1 MTQAEGNHGGN
12 RRRSQAT
19 QDSQRSGGR
28 VLEGMEEGVGGRTR
42 GTAELSSGAGVTT
55 TNASTDKIEMMTK
68 AESNGGG
75 GINRQQPQVA
85 PTTPSNWKETK
96 EPQVVT
102 RNPSEWPPLPPLPT
116 TAVMTLT
123 AATRGSTPEGENP
136 LTRTTIASKATPKT
150 ATSSKSPRASYPI
163 FNRQAA
169 AQGKLSSSDKGK
181 NNIFQSRLSSSDKG
195 KNLMTMVPE
204 AGATAP
210 EADTRASAPAIMA
223 PLVPVMDKGKTIN
236 SNAELNN
243 STAMVPVGTMALEV
257 PAPAIN
263 VEREGSIA
271 ASNSMTAMV
280 IGPTAVDDTERK
292 LNFSGPN
299 TDNST
304 TMVWAPALASVT
316 YGEPLKDETIAPIM
330 MQGITSG
337 GQDKSELTA
346 DPISNANNSNFT
358 PQINNSTA
366 MVIDSTD
373 AEAAGE
379 APAPMEGTMGQE
391 GEGWNKV
398 KPSKKKHKVKPN
410 KKQQKKLVFKNI
422 PREAASKS
430 RTRAADSQGINSGTG
445 GGNRPTKTATIITPP
460 QGATKKRK
468 SSEDDKE
475 EGQEEG
481 AVGMEVEEEK
491 TMERGTPRQP
501 SKSVKQTSEKFISIR
516 QTKAMSQ
523 WYLACISNKSVQGL
537 DRDVNL
543 TEEDLKPGSEFYGR
557 FQWACDYSMR
567 DKVGDDKKTVLR
579 DPNHWFQT
587 LTKVPNGDD
596 LRKSED
602 PAKRKAARNVLEVGI
617 DLARSPMELFKDQF
631 VCDNRKFGLDPSE
644 ETAELVAARA
654 AAYKFFGPVYQ
665 YKADLKSNGEVG
677 LPVKVM
683 RKVNAPKN
691 SRRLDLAVNP
701 DEAVTAAKCKALED
715 AEAAQEEDPPVIQYM
730 LLTLP
735 PSGTPPTPFW
745 KDDMSEEE
753 KRDYDEKQALCLDV
767 AGRQL
772 KEIVLGIFVKDSK
785 AEILPHTHKLGG
797 DPYTFAA
804 EAITADNLD
813 SRFPMNIWQLRR
825 YLSRAS
831 PRGGDAEIQGDMDIS
846 TVLTVPQIQ
855 EAVKL
860 AANCNKDLLNGV
872 KMKANEC
879 GSSRLQCVG
888 WLQFASTRYENKKEL
903 TENLG
908 SILFNGKKVTEFR
921 LQNGS
926 PPKGIREE
934 LDLNSREDFL
944 ASKVIEVFT
953 SDEHASNV
961 VQFFQWAFPLQGSA
975 DPMLHRDYRFILSS
989 TCTYSSIGTANSP
1002 ESKEMNIKAWKEH
1015 MKYTRDS
1022 ACIDC
1027 IDNVRVL
1034 DAQISE
1040 GVDMTIGEFMMRLV
1054 DRAQDKVPL
1063 IRLISHQA
1071 QLDPR
1076 TKRLRINVV
1085 CHRDN
1090 VEKVQIII
1098 AFLFLV
1104 LQAQYPK
1111 LNVDGPFYPEKVT
1124 ALKSTYILGDD
1135 SVYTNSVTQMRL
1147 DPKTHPIY
1155 RARSKAHMSLR
1166 IKGCTMFDRQ
1176 AQDPSDV
1183 TVTSSKAPTI
1193 HTQEGDKDSSE
1204 EEDNEERHDMEVDS
1218 TATKKSDNQST
1229 FRSLG
1234 TGKQSSAGSADAE
1247 AAMRQMTIGKVPTE
1261 IPHGQQQNGDDM
1273 DDASVLSETSADFE
1287 HNNADSS
1294 ENPNNDM
1301 DRVKDG
1307 TADNPVPL
1315 QDSSSTSESEDDT
1328 DRIRDGTSSTSES
1341 EDSNREDSTEYK
1353 EDTRVPEVEAGLL
1366 PDSQASP
1373 NKTISEQASEEAYG
1387 TDDFGVQT
1395 IHGVPT
1401 QLWCTTRHQGAYTKF
1416 EVDEHPDW
1424 GTGKPDSHWDYRDL
1438 ELMSKRLAGTHLP
1451 YYDKNTGLH
1460 IFTICNQWWESR
1472 SPRQKAHQP
1481 QDIPAFLDEGAAK
1494 TYFVRLMMKMVVI
1507 TFLQGSV
1514 TGLTELSERCA
1525 KWTPRKV
1532 HQLFGDM
1539 ERRYGVKMLELET
1552 LMGLPDVTDPA
1563 IGGWNLGSTPS
1574 DVLINEV
1581 DSKIDAIMDRTQE
1594 PSPAKFSELFGE
1606 WYSDN
1611 YDEKLWWTLHQLPGE
1626 AGPTMLKM
1634 AGELYLQLR
1643 VNFEKEVLETTCK
1656 EYYSVESFLSDL
1668 EWITPQWLAL
1678 LTNHLHPYQWLNPR
1692 YVDVIAEHQSEEKV
1706 PTTSQQGLRSRQD

>member
-1 MTQAEGNHGGN
+1 MTETESNGDGN
-12 RRRSQAT
+12 RRQSQPQQAN
-19 QDSQRSGGR
+19 QSRPDRL
-28 VLEGMEEGVGGRTR
+28 LEGLEESNKPRTEAT
-42 GTAELSSGAGVTT
+42 GEISQVTT
-55 TNASTDKIEMMTK
+55 STGSGTKNSGSGINKMTDGLTMMVPTHGGGTDSSTEKMIRKAPAVTGIGNATPKESMMANTKGSSRGGSNAGSSKEETTGASSSMMMTK
-68 AESNGGG
+68 SNETGKK
-75 GINRQQPQVA
+75 NVTKR
-85 PTTPSNWKETK
+85 SCKEK
-96 EPQVVT
+96 
-102 RNPSEWPPLPPLPT
+102 
-116 TAVMTLT
+116 
-123 AATRGSTPEGENP
+123 
-136 LTRTTIASKATPKT
+136 RT
-150 ATSSKSPRASYPI
+150 YPI
-163 FNRQAA
+163 FTKQVTAA
-169 AQGKLSSSDKGK
+169 SKLTPSASKVQGID
-181 NNIFQSRLSSSDKG
+181 D
-195 KNLMTMVPE
+195 
-204 AGATAP
+204 
-210 EADTRASAPAIMA
+210 
-223 PLVPVMDKGKTIN
+223 
-236 SNAELNN
+236 
-243 STAMVPVGTMALEV
+243 STAMVNRNSQIPTPVLE
-257 PAPAIN
+257 
-263 VEREGSIA
+263 A
-271 ASNSMTAMV
+271 ASTLLLNAGSTTNSNSLV
-280 IGPTAVDDTERK
+280 SSSNNSTEPRM
-292 LNFSGPN
+292 
-299 TDNST
+299 DNST
-304 TMVWAPALASVT
+304 TMALAPTPTSLPVPEQGEAREDKDST
-316 YGEPLKDETIAPIM
+316 YFGPNP
-330 MQGITSG
+330 
-337 GQDKSELTA
+337 
-346 DPISNANNSNFT
+346 NNSMT
-358 PQINNSTA
+358 
-366 MVIDSTD
+366 MVP
-373 AEAAGE
+373 APV
-379 APAPMEGTMGQE
+379 APAPMEGMMSQ
-391 GEGWNKV
+391 GEDKSGKDDW
-398 KPSKKKHKVKPN
+398 HKVKPHK
-410 KKQQKKLVFKNI
+410 KKQQRKLTFKKTP
-422 PREAASKS
+422 PREASKS
-430 RTRAADSQGINSGTG
+430 GPMEVDQSIKDSTG
-445 GGNRPTKTATIITPP
+445 GGNRPTKTATMVTPP

-468 SSEDDKE
+468 SLEDDKE

-491 TMERGTPRQP
+491 TMERGAPKQP
-501 SKSVKQTSEKFISIR
+501 PKSVKQTSEKFISIR

-557 FQWACDYSMR
+557 FQWACDYSTR

-677 LPVKVM
+677 VPVKVM

-701 DEAVTAAKCKALED
+701 DEAVTAAKRKALED
-715 AEAAQEEDPPVIQYM
+715 AEAAQEEDPPAIQY
-730 LLTLP
+730 LSLTLP

-745 KDDMSEEE
+745 KEDMSEEE
-753 KRDYDEKQALCLDV
+753 KRDFDEKQALCLDV

-772 KEIVLGIFVKDSK
+772 KEIALGIFAKDSK
-785 AEILPHTHKLGG
+785 AEILPHTHKLNG
-797 DPYTFAA
+797 DPYTFGA

-860 AANCNKDLLNGV
+860 AANRNKDLLNGV
-872 KMKANEC
+872 KMKANKC

-908 SILFNGKKVTEFR
+908 SILFNGEKVTEFR

-953 SDEHASNV
+953 SEEHASNV
-961 VQFFQWAFPLQGSA
+961 VQFFQWAFPLHGSA
-975 DPMLHRDYRFILSS
+975 DPTLHRDYRFILSS

-1002 ESKEMNIKAWKEH
+1002 ESKEMNIRAWEEH
-1015 MKYTRDS
+1015 MQYTRDS

-1027 IDNVRVL
+1027 IDNVRAL

-1063 IRLISHQA
+1063 IRLVSHQA
-1071 QLDPR
+1071 RLDPR

-1135 SVYTNSVTQMRL
+1135 SVFTNSVTQMRL

-1204 EEDNEERHDMEVDS
+1204 EEDDEERHDMEVDS
-1218 TATKKSDNQST
+1218 TATKKSDDQAT

-1234 TGKQSSAGSADAE
+1234 TGEQSSAGSADAE
-1247 AAMRQMTIGKVPTE
+1247 AAMGQMSIDNVPME
-1261 IPHGQQQNGDDM
+1261 IQHRQQQNGDDM
-1273 DDASVLSETSADFE
+1273 DDASVLSETADYE
-1287 HNNADSS
+1287 HNNADSA
-1294 ENPNNDM
+1294 ENPSNDT
-1301 DRVKDG
+1301 DWVQDG

-1315 QDSSSTSESEDDT
+1315 PSSSSTSESEDSD
-1328 DRIRDGTSSTSES
+1328 
-1341 EDSNREDSTEYK
+1341 REDSTEYK
-1353 EDTRVPEVEAGLL
+1353 EDTRVLEVEAGLL

-1373 NKTISEQASEEAYG
+1373 NETISERPSEEAYG

-1416 EVDEHPDW
+1416 AVDEHPDW
-1424 GTGKPDSHWDYRDL
+1424 GTGKPDSHWDYGDL

-1481 QDIPAFLDEGAAK
+1481 QDIPAFSDESAAK
-1494 TYFVRLMMKMVVI
+1494 IYFVRLMMKMVVI

-1514 TGLTELSERCA
+1514 TGLAELSERCA

-1594 PSPAKFSELFGE
+1594 PSPAKFSELFEE
-1606 WYSDN
+1606 WYNDN
-1611 YDEKLWWTLHQLPGE
+1611 YDEKLWWTLRQLPVE
-1626 AGPTMLKM
+1626 AGPAMLKM

-1692 YVDVIAEHQSEEKV
+1692 YVDVI
-1706 PTTSQQGLRSRQD
+1706 PTAAGSDSGTRRAGGDQ

>member
-1 MTQAEGNHGGN
+1 LPHPP
-12 RRRSQAT
+12 R
-19 QDSQRSGGR
+19 
-28 VLEGMEEGVGGRTR
+28 
-42 GTAELSSGAGVTT
+42 TT
-55 TNASTDKIEMMTK
+55 TS
-68 AESNGGG
+68 G
-75 GINRQQPQVA
+75 VA
-85 PTTPSNWKETK
+85 PFGHRKEK
-96 EPQVVT
+96 K
-102 RNPSEWPPLPPLPT
+102 
-116 TAVMTLT
+116 
-123 AATRGSTPEGENP
+123 
-136 LTRTTIASKATPKT
+136 I
-150 ATSSKSPRASYPI
+150 YPI
-163 FNRQAA
+163 FAKQA
-169 AQGKLSSSDKGK
+169 GNNLGTRKHNEKLNLPNHPNNSS
-181 NNIFQSRLSSSDKG
+181 
-195 KNLMTMVPE
+195 
-204 AGATAP
+204 
-210 EADTRASAPAIMA
+210 IMA
-223 PLVPVMDKGKTIN
+223 PAPVIPVATMAKVLEQGTLAPEGDIQSISKGNNSTANNNSGPMEVVREIDDSMAMVNRNSQIN
-236 SNAELNN
+236 SNTTEGNN
-243 STAMVPVGTMALEV
+243 STAMIGPAAADVSVPS
-257 PAPAIN
+257 IN
-263 VEREGSIA
+263 
-271 ASNSMTAMV
+271 NSTAMV
-280 IGPTAVDDTERK
+280 IGPTAANVAERMSPTVAVAALDK
-292 LNFSGPN
+292 GAADATVVLP
-299 TDNST
+299 
-304 TMVWAPALASVT
+304 APAA
-316 YGEPLKDETIAPIM
+316 GMKAQED
-330 MQGITSG
+330 
-337 GQDKSELTA
+337 DKS
-346 DPISNANNSNFT
+346 
-358 PQINNSTA
+358 
-366 MVIDSTD
+366 
-373 AEAAGE
+373 GE
-379 APAPMEGTMGQE
+379 DD
-391 GEGWNKV
+391 WHKV
-398 KPSKKKHKVKPN
+398 KPSKKKQHKVKWS
-410 KKQQKKLVFKNI
+410 KKDQKKLSFKNI
-422 PREAASKS
+422 PRESSKS
-430 RTRAADSQGINSGTG
+430 GSMEVDPTQGTDGNTNAGNNS
-445 GGNRPTKTATIITPP
+445 NKTATMVTPP
-460 QGATKKRK
+460 QEATKKRK
-468 SSEDDKE
+468 SLEDDKE
-475 EGQEEG
+475 EGQG
-481 AVGMEVEEEK
+481 KGVADMEVEEEK
-491 TMERGTPRQP
+491 TMERGTPKQP
-501 SKSVKQTSEKFISIR
+501 PKSVKQTSEKFISIR

-523 WYLACISNKSVQGL
+523 WYLACISNKIVQGL

-557 FQWACDYSMR
+557 FQWACDYSTR

-677 LPVKVM
+677 VPVKVM

-691 SRRLDLAVNP
+691 SRRVDLAVNP
-701 DEAVTAAKCKALED
+701 DEAVTAAKRKALED
-715 AEAAQEEDPPVIQYM
+715 AEAAQEEDPPAIQY
-730 LLTLP
+730 LSLTLP

-745 KDDMSEEE
+745 KEDMSEEE
-753 KRDYDEKQALCLDV
+753 KRDFDEKQALCLDV

-772 KEIVLGIFVKDSK
+772 KEIALGIFAKDSK
-785 AEILPHTHKLGG
+785 AEILPHTHKLNG
-797 DPYTFAA
+797 DPYPFGA
-804 EAITADNLD
+804 ESITADNLD

-860 AANCNKDLLNGV
+860 AANRNKDLLNGV

-908 SILFNGKKVTEFR
+908 SILFNGEKVTEFR

-953 SDEHASNV
+953 SEEHASNV

-975 DPMLHRDYRFILSS
+975 DPTLHRDYRFILSS

-1002 ESKEMNIKAWKEH
+1002 ESKEMNIKAWEEH
-1015 MKYTRDS
+1015 MQYTRDS

-1027 IDNVRVL
+1027 IDNVRAL

-1063 IRLISHQA
+1063 IRLVSHQA
-1071 QLDPR
+1071 RLDPR

-1135 SVYTNSVTQMRL
+1135 SAYTNSVTQMRL

-1204 EEDNEERHDMEVDS
+1204 EEDDEERHDMEVDS
-1218 TATKKSDNQST
+1218 TATKKSDDQAT

-1234 TGKQSSAGSADAE
+1234 TGEQSSAGSADAE
-1247 AAMRQMTIGKVPTE
+1247 AAMGQMSIDNVPTA
-1261 IPHGQQQNGDDM
+1261 IQHRQQQNGDDM
-1273 DDASVLSETSADFE
+1273 DDASVLSETSADCE
-1287 HNNADSS
+1287 HNNADSA
-1294 ENPNNDM
+1294 ENPSNDT
-1301 DRVKDG
+1301 DGVQDG

-1315 QDSSSTSESEDDT
+1315 PSS
-1328 DRIRDGTSSTSES
+1328 SSTSES
-1341 EDSNREDSTEYK
+1341 EDSNSEDSTEYK
-1353 EDTRVPEVEAGLL
+1353 EDTRVQEVEAGLP

-1373 NKTISEQASEEAYG
+1373 NETISERPSEEAYG

-1416 EVDEHPDW
+1416 AVDEHPDW
-1424 GTGKPDSHWDYRDL
+1424 GTGKPDSHWDYGDL

-1481 QDIPAFLDEGAAK
+1481 PDIPAFSDEGAAK

-1514 TGLTELSERCA
+1514 TGLAELSERCA

-1606 WYSDN
+1606 WYNDN
-1611 YDEKLWWTLHQLPGE
+1611 YDAKLWWTLRQLPGE

-1634 AGELYLQLR
+1634 AGELYLRLR
-1643 VNFEKEVLETTCK
+1643 VNFEKEVLETTCE

-1678 LTNHLHPYQWLNPR
+1678 LMNHLHPYQWLDPR
-1692 YVDVIAEHQSEEKV
+1692 YVDVIATAAGSDSGTRRAGGDQ
-1706 PTTSQQGLRSRQD
+1706 

>member
-1 MTQAEGNHGGN
+1 
-12 RRRSQAT
+12 
-19 QDSQRSGGR
+19 
-28 VLEGMEEGVGGRTR
+28 
-42 GTAELSSGAGVTT
+42 
-55 TNASTDKIEMMTK
+55 
-68 AESNGGG
+68 
-75 GINRQQPQVA
+75 VA
-85 PTTPSNWKETK
+85 PVE
-96 EPQVVT
+96 
-102 RNPSEWPPLPPLPT
+102 
-116 TAVMTLT
+116 
-123 AATRGSTPEGENP
+123 
-136 LTRTTIASKATPKT
+136 
-150 ATSSKSPRASYPI
+150 ATSP
-163 FNRQAA
+163 F
-169 AQGKLSSSDKGK
+169 
-181 NNIFQSRLSSSDKG
+181 
-195 KNLMTMVPE
+195 
-204 AGATAP
+204 
-210 EADTRASAPAIMA
+210 
-223 PLVPVMDKGKTIN
+223 KT
-236 SNAELNN
+236 
-243 STAMVPVGTMALEV
+243 TVV
-257 PAPAIN
+257 
-263 VEREGSIA
+263 
-271 ASNSMTAMV
+271 
-280 IGPTAVDDTERK
+280 
-292 LNFSGPN
+292 
-299 TDNST
+299 
-304 TMVWAPALASVT
+304 
-316 YGEPLKDETIAPIM
+316 
-330 MQGITSG
+330 
-337 GQDKSELTA
+337 
-346 DPISNANNSNFT
+346 
-358 PQINNSTA
+358 
-366 MVIDSTD
+366 
-373 AEAAGE
+373 
-379 APAPMEGTMGQE
+379 
-391 GEGWNKV
+391 
-398 KPSKKKHKVKPN
+398 
-410 KKQQKKLVFKNI
+410 
-422 PREAASKS
+422 
-430 RTRAADSQGINSGTG
+430 
-445 GGNRPTKTATIITPP
+445 TPP

-468 SSEDDKE
+468 SLEDDKE
-475 EGQEEG
+475 DGQEEG

-491 TMERGTPRQP
+491 TMERGTPKQP
-501 SKSVKQTSEKFISIR
+501 PKSVKQTSEKFISIR

-557 FQWACDYSMR
+557 FQWACDYSTR

-677 LPVKVM
+677 VPVKVM

-691 SRRLDLAVNP
+691 SRRVDLAVNP
-701 DEAVTAAKCKALED
+701 DEAVTAAKRKALED
-715 AEAAQEEDPPVIQYM
+715 AEAAQEEDPPAIQY
-730 LLTLP
+730 LSLTLP

-745 KDDMSEEE
+745 KEDMSEEE
-753 KRDYDEKQALCLDV
+753 KRDFDEKQALCLDV

-772 KEIVLGIFVKDSK
+772 KEIALGIFAKDSK
-785 AEILPHTHKLGG
+785 AEILPHTHKLNG
-797 DPYTFAA
+797 DPYPFGA
-804 EAITADNLD
+804 ESITADNLD

-860 AANCNKDLLNGV
+860 AANRNKDLLNGV

-908 SILFNGKKVTEFR
+908 SILFNGEKVTEFR

-975 DPMLHRDYRFILSS
+975 DPTLHRDYRFILSS

-1002 ESKEMNIKAWKEH
+1002 ESKEMNIQAWKEH
-1015 MKYTRDS
+1015 MQYTRDS

-1027 IDNVRVL
+1027 IDNVRAL

-1063 IRLISHQA
+1063 IRLVSHQA
-1071 QLDPR
+1071 RLDPR

-1135 SVYTNSVTQMRL
+1135 SAYTNSVTQMRL

-1204 EEDNEERHDMEVDS
+1204 EEDDEERHDMEVDS
-1218 TATKKSDNQST
+1218 TATKKSDDQAT

-1234 TGKQSSAGSADAE
+1234 TGEQSSAGSADAE
-1247 AAMRQMTIGKVPTE
+1247 AAMGQMSIDNVPTE
-1261 IPHGQQQNGDDM
+1261 IHHDQQQNGDDM
-1273 DDASVLSETSADFE
+1273 DDASVLSDTPADFE
-1287 HNNADSS
+1287 HNTTDSA
-1294 ENPNNDM
+1294 ENPSNDT
-1301 DRVKDG
+1301 DWAQDG

-1315 QDSSSTSESEDDT
+1315 PSSSSTSESEDSD
-1328 DRIRDGTSSTSES
+1328 
-1341 EDSNREDSTEYK
+1341 REDSTEYK
-1353 EDTRVPEVEAGLL
+1353 EDTRVLEVKTGLL

-1373 NKTISEQASEEAYG
+1373 NETISERPSEEAYG

-1424 GTGKPDSHWDYRDL
+1424 GTGKPDSHWDYGDL

-1481 QDIPAFLDEGAAK
+1481 QDIPAFSDEGAAK

-1514 TGLTELSERCA
+1514 TGLAELSERCA

-1606 WYSDN
+1606 WYNDN
-1611 YDEKLWWTLHQLPGE
+1611 YDAKLWWTLRQLPGE

-1634 AGELYLQLR
+1634 AGELYLRLR
-1643 VNFEKEVLETTCK
+1643 VNFEKEVLETTCE

-1678 LTNHLHPYQWLNPR
+1678 LMNHLHPYQWLDPR
-1692 YVDVIAEHQSEEKV
+1692 YVDVIATAAGSDSGTRRAGGDQ
-1706 PTTSQQGLRSRQD
+1706 

>member
-1 MTQAEGNHGGN
+1 MTMAPAPIIASSLAPTEGVSGN
-12 RRRSQAT
+12 REAIIDPKMMQGSCNK
-19 QDSQRSGGR
+19 GGKEE
-28 VLEGMEEGVGGRTR
+28 VKISTNEGP
-42 GTAELSSGAGVTT
+42 
-55 TNASTDKIEMMTK
+55 TDIL
-68 AESNGGG
+68 NYFG
-75 GINRQQPQVA
+75 P
-85 PTTPSNWKETK
+85 
-96 EPQVVT
+96 
-102 RNPSEWPPLPPLPT
+102 NP
-116 TAVMTLT
+116 
-123 AATRGSTPEGENP
+123 N
-136 LTRTTIASKATPKT
+136 
-150 ATSSKSPRASYPI
+150 
-163 FNRQAA
+163 
-169 AQGKLSSSDKGK
+169 
-181 NNIFQSRLSSSDKG
+181 
-195 KNLMTMVPE
+195 
-204 AGATAP
+204 
-210 EADTRASAPAIMA
+210 
-223 PLVPVMDKGKTIN
+223 
-236 SNAELNN
+236 
-243 STAMVPVGTMALEV
+243 
-257 PAPAIN
+257 
-263 VEREGSIA
+263 
-271 ASNSMTAMV
+271 NSMTML
-280 IGPTAVDDTERK
+280 P
-292 LNFSGPN
+292 
-299 TDNST
+299 
-304 TMVWAPALASVT
+304 ASV
-316 YGEPLKDETIAPIM
+316 
-330 MQGITSG
+330 
-337 GQDKSELTA
+337 
-346 DPISNANNSNFT
+346 
-358 PQINNSTA
+358 
-366 MVIDSTD
+366 V
-373 AEAAGE
+373 
-379 APAPMEGTMGQE
+379 PAPMEGMMVSLPVQAMEMVTEAESIKEDKGNSTATGGSMVRGNSMGNLDQNYIGPNSNNNSMTMVPALVAPAPTMAMAMEAESIKEEDKAAKADSPKDSLKYPGPNSNNSMTMAVPVPAAHGESPAPMEGQE
-391 GEGWNKV
+391 EEGWNKV
-398 KPSKKKHKVKPN
+398 KPSKKKQNKVKWS
-410 KKQQKKLVFKNI
+410 KKRQKKLTFGKS
-422 PREAASKS
+422 PREPASAASKS
-430 RTRAADSQGINSGTG
+430 GPMDADPQGIDSATG
-445 GGNRPTKTATIITPP
+445 GGNKSIQTTVVTPP
-460 QGATKKRK
+460 QEATKKRK
-468 SSEDDKE
+468 SLEDDKE
-475 EGQEEG
+475 EGHEEG
-481 AVGMEVEEEK
+481 VVGMEVEEER
-491 TMERGTPRQP
+491 TMEKGTPKQP
-501 SKSVKQTSEKFISIR
+501 PKSVKQTSEKFISIR

-557 FQWACDYSMR
+557 FQWACDYSTR

-602 PAKRKAARNVLEVGI
+602 PTKRKAARNVLEVGI

-677 LPVKVM
+677 VPVKVM

-691 SRRLDLAVNP
+691 SRRVDLAVNP
-701 DEAVTAAKCKALED
+701 DEAVTAAKRKALED
-715 AEAAQEEDPPVIQYM
+715 AEAAQEEDPPAIQY
-730 LLTLP
+730 LSLTLP

-745 KDDMSEEE
+745 KEDMTEEE
-753 KRDYDEKQALCLDV
+753 KRDFDEKQALCLDV

-772 KEIVLGIFVKDSK
+772 KEIALGIFAKDSK
-785 AEILPHTHKLGG
+785 AEILPHTHKLNG
-797 DPYTFAA
+797 DPYPFGA
-804 EAITADNLD
+804 ESITADNLD

-860 AANCNKDLLNGV
+860 AANHNKDLLNGV

-934 LDLNSREDFL
+934 LALNLREDFL

-975 DPMLHRDYRFILSS
+975 DPTLHRDYRFILSS

-1002 ESKEMNIKAWKEH
+1002 ESKEMNIKAWEEH
-1015 MKYTRDS
+1015 MQYTRDS

-1027 IDNVRVL
+1027 IDNVRAL

-1063 IRLISHQA
+1063 IRLVSHQA
-1071 QLDPR
+1071 RLDPR

-1090 VEKVQIII
+1090 VEKVQIIT

-1135 SVYTNSVTQMRL
+1135 RAYTNRVTQMRL

-1166 IKGCTMFDRQ
+1166 IKGCTMIDRQ

-1204 EEDNEERHDMEVDS
+1204 EEDDEERHDMEVDS
-1218 TATKKSDNQST
+1218 TATKKSDDQAT

-1234 TGKQSSAGSADAE
+1234 TGEQSSAGSADAE
-1247 AAMRQMTIGKVPTE
+1247 AAMGQMTIGNVPTE
-1261 IPHGQQQNGDDM
+1261 IQHRQQQNGDDR
-1273 DDASVLSETSADFE
+1273 DDASVLSETPSDCE
-1287 HNNADSS
+1287 HNNADSA
-1294 ENPNNDM
+1294 ENPSNDT
-1301 DRVKDG
+1301 DWAQDG

-1315 QDSSSTSESEDDT
+1315 PSSSSTSESED
-1328 DRIRDGTSSTSES
+1328 S
-1341 EDSNREDSTEYK
+1341 DSEDSTEYK
-1353 EDTRVPEVEAGLL
+1353 EDTRVQEVKTGLL

-1373 NKTISEQASEEAYG
+1373 NETISERPSEEVYG

-1424 GTGKPDSHWDYRDL
+1424 GTGKPDSHWDYGDL

-1481 QDIPAFLDEGAAK
+1481 QDIPAFSDEGAAK

-1514 TGLTELSERCA
+1514 TGLAELSERCA

-1539 ERRYGVKMLELET
+1539 ERRYGAKMLELET

-1581 DSKIDAIMDRTQE
+1581 DLKIDAIMDRTQE

-1606 WYSDN
+1606 WYNDN
-1611 YDEKLWWTLHQLPGE
+1611 YDAKLWWTLRQLPGA

-1634 AGELYLQLR
+1634 AGELYLRLR
-1643 VNFEKEVLETTCK
+1643 VNFEKEVLETTCE

-1678 LTNHLHPYQWLNPR
+1678 LMNHLHPYQWLDPR
-1692 YVDVIAEHQSEEKV
+1692 YVDVTATAAGSDSGTRRAGGDQ
-1706 PTTSQQGLRSRQD
+1706 

>member
-1 MTQAEGNHGGN
+1 
-12 RRRSQAT
+12 
-19 QDSQRSGGR
+19 
-28 VLEGMEEGVGGRTR
+28 
-42 GTAELSSGAGVTT
+42 
-55 TNASTDKIEMMTK
+55 
-68 AESNGGG
+68 
-75 GINRQQPQVA
+75 
-85 PTTPSNWKETK
+85 
-96 EPQVVT
+96 
-102 RNPSEWPPLPPLPT
+102 
-116 TAVMTLT
+116 
-123 AATRGSTPEGENP
+123 
-136 LTRTTIASKATPKT
+136 
-150 ATSSKSPRASYPI
+150 
-163 FNRQAA
+163 
-169 AQGKLSSSDKGK
+169 
-181 NNIFQSRLSSSDKG
+181 
-195 KNLMTMVPE
+195 
-204 AGATAP
+204 
-210 EADTRASAPAIMA
+210 
-223 PLVPVMDKGKTIN
+223 
-236 SNAELNN
+236 
-243 STAMVPVGTMALEV
+243 
-257 PAPAIN
+257 
-263 VEREGSIA
+263 
-271 ASNSMTAMV
+271 
-280 IGPTAVDDTERK
+280 
-292 LNFSGPN
+292 
-299 TDNST
+299 
-304 TMVWAPALASVT
+304 
-316 YGEPLKDETIAPIM
+316 
-330 MQGITSG
+330 
-337 GQDKSELTA
+337 
-346 DPISNANNSNFT
+346 
-358 PQINNSTA
+358 
-366 MVIDSTD
+366 
-373 AEAAGE
+373 
-379 APAPMEGTMGQE
+379 MEGIMGQE
-391 GEGWNKV
+391 EEGWNKV
-398 KPSKKKHKVKPN
+398 KPSKKKQNKVKWS
-410 KKQQKKLVFKNI
+410 KKDQKKLSFKNI
-422 PREAASKS
+422 PRESAAVPSKS
-430 RTRAADSQGINSGTG
+430 GSMEVDPTQGTVGNTSAGNNS
-445 GGNRPTKTATIITPP
+445 NKTATIVTPP
-460 QGATKKRK
+460 QGVTKKRK
-468 SSEDDKE
+468 SLEDDKE

-491 TMERGTPRQP
+491 TMERGTPKQP
-501 SKSVKQTSEKFISIR
+501 PKSVKQTSEKFISIR
-516 QTKAMSQ
+516 PTKAMSQ
-523 WYLACISNKSVQGL
+523 WYLACISNKIVQGL

-557 FQWACDYSMR
+557 FQWACDYSTR

-691 SRRLDLAVNP
+691 SRRVDLAVNP
-701 DEAVTAAKCKALED
+701 DEAVTAAKRKALED
-715 AEAAQEEDPPVIQYM
+715 AEAAQEEDPPAIQY
-730 LLTLP
+730 LSLTLP

-745 KDDMSEEE
+745 KEDMSEEE
-753 KRDYDEKQALCLDV
+753 KRDFDEKQALCLDV

-772 KEIVLGIFVKDSK
+772 KEIALGIFAKDSK
-785 AEILPHTHKLGG
+785 AEILPHTHKLNG

-804 EAITADNLD
+804 ESITADNLD

-860 AANCNKDLLNGV
+860 AANRNKDLLNGV

-908 SILFNGKKVTEFR
+908 SILFNGEKVTEFR

-975 DPMLHRDYRFILSS
+975 DPTLHRDYRFILSS

-1002 ESKEMNIKAWKEH
+1002 ESKEMNIQAWKEH
-1015 MKYTRDS
+1015 MQYTRDS

-1027 IDNVRVL
+1027 IDNVRAL

-1063 IRLISHQA
+1063 IRLVSHQA
-1071 QLDPR
+1071 RLDPR

-1135 SVYTNSVTQMRL
+1135 SAYTNSVTQMRL

-1204 EEDNEERHDMEVDS
+1204 EEDDEERHDMEVDS
-1218 TATKKSDNQST
+1218 TATKKSGDQAT

-1234 TGKQSSAGSADAE
+1234 TGEQSSAGSADAE
-1247 AAMRQMTIGKVPTE
+1247 AAMGQMSIDNVPTE
-1261 IPHGQQQNGDDM
+1261 IHHDQQQNGDDM
-1273 DDASVLSETSADFE
+1273 DDASVLSDPPADFE
-1287 HNNADSS
+1287 HNTTDSA
-1294 ENPNNDM
+1294 ENPSNDT
-1301 DRVKDG
+1301 DWAQDG

-1315 QDSSSTSESEDDT
+1315 PSSSSTSESEDSD
-1328 DRIRDGTSSTSES
+1328 
-1341 EDSNREDSTEYK
+1341 REDSTEYK
-1353 EDTRVPEVEAGLL
+1353 EDTRVLEVKTGLL

-1373 NKTISEQASEEAYG
+1373 NETISERPSEEAYG

-1401 QLWCTTRHQGAYTKF
+1401 QLWCTTRHQGAYTEF
-1416 EVDEHPDW
+1416 AVDEHPDW
-1424 GTGKPDSHWDYRDL
+1424 GTGKPDSHWDYGDL
-1438 ELMSKRLAGTHLP
+1438 ELMSKRLAGKHLP

-1481 QDIPAFLDEGAAK
+1481 QDIPAFSDEGAAK
-1494 TYFVRLMMKMVVI
+1494 TYFVRLTMKMVVI

-1514 TGLTELSERCA
+1514 TGLAELSERCA

-1606 WYSDN
+1606 WYNDN
-1611 YDEKLWWTLHQLPGE
+1611 YDAKLWWTLRQLPGE

-1634 AGELYLQLR
+1634 AGELYLRLR
-1643 VNFEKEVLETTCK
+1643 VNFEKEVLETTCE

-1678 LTNHLHPYQWLNPR
+1678 LMNHLHPYQWLNPR
-1692 YVDVIAEHQSEEKV
+1692 YVDVIATAAGSDSGTRRAGGDQ
-1706 PTTSQQGLRSRQD
+1706 